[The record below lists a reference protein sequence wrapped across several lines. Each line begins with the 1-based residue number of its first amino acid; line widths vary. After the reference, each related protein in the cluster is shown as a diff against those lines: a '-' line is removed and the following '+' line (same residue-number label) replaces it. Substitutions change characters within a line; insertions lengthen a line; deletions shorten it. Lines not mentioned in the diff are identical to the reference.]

1 MKALTTVDAQ
11 DLPGWV
17 VNLDAADL
25 QLIRR
30 FVLASGSLKALATQY
45 EVSYPTIRLRVDALI
60 ARMQLLDIN
69 NHDDALEARV
79 RMLVAEGDIE
89 PDLGRDLLRLHRN
102 TKGARK

>member
-1 MKALTTVDAQ
+1 MKALTMLNSP

-17 VNLDAADL
+17 INLDAADL

-30 FVLASGSLKALATQY
+30 FVLASGSLKKLASEY

-60 ARMQLLDIN
+60 ERMKLLDLN
-69 NHDDALEARV
+69 NNDDALEARV

-89 PDLGRDLLRLHRN
+89 PDLGKELLRLHRS
-102 TKGARK
+102 TKGA